1 LYIRL
6 IDYIQQR
13 TLMSMGIAVVT
24 AILMEILASFFA
36 DKALGG
42 SIIERVLSTIGPL
55 MVLCILVMPFFN
67 KKNR

>member
-1 LYIRL
+1 
-6 IDYIQQR
+6 
-13 TLMSMGIAVVT
+13 MSMGIAVVT

-42 SIIERVLSTIGPL
+42 SIIERTLSIIGPL
-55 MVLCILVMPFFN
+55 MVLCILVAPFFN